1 LYSNTKDTGS
11 NQSGNQQ
18 QIPWKNSQAKVY
30 LREELAKVDP
40 SSHPFWISSPAEVWA
55 SEERFREYSKNNFCN
70 NLRSYRK
77 TIRVQMESIRFEDDA
92 TKQHLLHF
100 ASTSNK
106 NNRGNPRLHN
116 NPAKKLLELDVAAG
130 RANGRKPAELK
141 KDRPEYEQFETIQF
155 CKAVNNERQKQRCE
169 EFWAPKRNK
178 EGALRNILRREKQ
191 LQDLGMIP
199 E

>member
-1 LYSNTKDTGS
+1 
-11 NQSGNQQ
+11 
-18 QIPWKNSQAKVY
+18 
-30 LREELAKVDP
+30 
-40 SSHPFWISSPAEVWA
+40 
-55 SEERFREYSKNNFCN
+55 
-70 NLRSYRK
+70 
-77 TIRVQMESIRFEDDA
+77 MESIRFEDDA

-191 LQDLGMIP
+191 LQDLGMIQ
-199 E
+199 EQKIMQYCKDVIALYLQDNFLDKQAHHLDINKS